1 MEKSEEGWWRFID
14 RLLQLKDKEEVND
27 YLELFLTH
35 EERQDLGSR
44 FLIIHELLKGEKPQR
59 EISRTLQVSI
69 AKITRGSNAL
79 KTIKSKLRR
88 FLEAS

>member
-35 EERQDLGSR
+35 EERQES
-44 FLIIHELLKGEKPQR
+44 
-59 EISRTLQVSI
+59 S
-69 AKITRGSNAL
+69 AAMNAW
-79 KTIKSKLRR
+79 S
-88 FLEAS
+88 EGPVW